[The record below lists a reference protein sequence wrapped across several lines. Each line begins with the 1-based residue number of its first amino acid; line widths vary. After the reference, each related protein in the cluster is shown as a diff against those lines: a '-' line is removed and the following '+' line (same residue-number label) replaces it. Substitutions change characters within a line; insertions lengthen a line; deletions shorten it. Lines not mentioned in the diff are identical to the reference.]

1 MHKDALLDLSKNQI
15 CDGQLRKIKQDV
27 RIEGEMRGKIFL
39 IIGRKNTK
47 TSGVNLQSV
56 DVIVDRRVENWS
68 QVFIMKFSDVLS

>member
-15 CDGQLRKIKQDV
+15 CNGQLRKIKQDV

-47 TSGVNLQSV
+47 TSGVNLKSV
-56 DVIVDRRVENWS
+56 DVIVDQRVENWS

>member
-1 MHKDALLDLSKNQI
+1 MHKDTSLDLLKNQI

-39 IIGRKNTK
+39 IIGRKNTE
-47 TSGVNLQSV
+47 TSGVSMQSV
-56 DVIVDRRVENWS
+56 DVIVNRRVENWS